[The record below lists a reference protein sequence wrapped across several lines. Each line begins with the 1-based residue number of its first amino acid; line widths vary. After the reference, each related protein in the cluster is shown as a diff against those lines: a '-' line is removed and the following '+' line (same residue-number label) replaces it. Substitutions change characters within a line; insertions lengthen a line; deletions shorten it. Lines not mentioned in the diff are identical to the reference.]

1 MQVKLLRVL
10 QEREFRRVG
19 GTENVPLDIRLIAA
33 TNQDLSEMIS
43 RGAFRE
49 DLFYRLN
56 VVSLELPALRQRSQ
70 DVPQL
75 VEFFYDRITGN
86 KGYRIEPAA
95 LEAML
100 NYSWPGNVR
109 ELENLVERCLV
120 LGDSDRMSMECL
132 PASMKGECKGDLAI
146 PEEIPDNFNMES
158 WLEGLERDMLNKA
171 LAKSG
176 GVRKRAADL
185 LGISF
190 RSIRYRLDK
199 LGIGDDNG

>member
-33 TNQDLSEMIS
+33 TNQDLDEMIRQGS
-43 RGAFRE
+43 FRE

-56 VVSLELPALRQRSQ
+56 VISLELPALRQRSE
-70 DVPQL
+70 DIPQL
-75 VEFFYDRITGN
+75 VEFFYKRITGEE
-86 KGYRIEPAA
+86 GCRIEPET
-95 LEAML
+95 LKAML

-109 ELENLVERCLV
+109 ELENLVERCHV
-120 LGDSDRMSMECL
+120 LGDSGRMSADCL
-132 PASMKGECKGDLAI
+132 PASMTGQGRVDSALLAEI
-146 PEEIPDNFNMES
+146 PEDFKLEE
-158 WLEGLERDMLNKA
+158 WLEEIERNMLHKA
-171 LAKSG
+171 LSRSG